1 MSFGKRLKSYET
13 DLPNLADIAY
23 KTDKLWKKI
32 PNSCSLMYSA
42 ALSRLLTGWGH
53 RNNPDAEQKMARLL
67 AAWRERQLPVIHVKH
82 DSVNPDSPLRPG
94 QPGNQIRPEVFPGA
108 DEVLFSKTVNSA
120 FIGTKLKVYLRQQR
134 ISSLVICGM
143 TTDHCVSTSVRMAAN
158 LGFEVVVVEDATAT
172 FDRNYREK
180 HYRAEDIHTFHL
192 LSLQDEFAQV
202 MTAGE
207 LLSVI
212 QHPQFENK
220 SRLNDKK
227 YALPTYRTHHTLPA
241 EAQGQ
246 LRTGEDL
253 PVAG

>member
-1 MSFGKRLKSYET
+1 MEKNT
-13 DLPNLADIAY
+13 
-23 KTDKLWKKI
+23 
-32 PNSCSLMYSA
+32 
-42 ALSRLLTGWGH
+42 ALLLIDVQRGFEQTTYWGGH

-82 DSVNPDSPLRPG
+82 DSVNPASPLRPG

-120 FIGTKLKVYLRQQR
+120 FIGTKLEVYLRQQG

-143 TTDHCVSTSVRMAAN
+143 TTDHCISTSVRMAAN

-180 HYRAEDIHTFHL
+180 HYRAEDIHSYHL

-202 MTAGE
+202 MTTGE

-212 QHPQFENK
+212 QHPQFESNVQ
-220 SRLNDKK
+220 S
-227 YALPTYRTHHTLPA
+227 
-241 EAQGQ
+241 
-246 LRTGEDL
+246 
-253 PVAG
+253 